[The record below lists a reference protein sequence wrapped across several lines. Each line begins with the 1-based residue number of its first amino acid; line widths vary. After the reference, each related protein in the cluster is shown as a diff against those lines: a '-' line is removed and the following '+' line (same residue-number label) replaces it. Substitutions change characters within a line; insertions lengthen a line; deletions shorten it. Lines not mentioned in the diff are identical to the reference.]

1 MKQTEPLTGPCV
13 VPPPPVTAVPPAA
26 TASVEVKAA
35 DTGVKFRVEIA
46 VELSRLM
53 QLGGSGKLAP
63 ADLSGGTFTLSN
75 IGTIGGTYAKLLLF
89 VPEVA
94 IGAIGRIQKV
104 PRFNDK
110 DEVIAVHIV
119 NVSWS
124 ADHRVIDGATMARFS
139 NQWKHYVENPSTLIM
154 DLK

>member
-75 IGTIGGTYAKLLLF
+75 IGTIGGTYA
-89 VPEVA
+89 
-94 IGAIGRIQKV
+94 
-104 PRFNDK
+104 
-110 DEVIAVHIV
+110 
-119 NVSWS
+119 
-124 ADHRVIDGATMARFS
+124 
-139 NQWKHYVENPSTLIM
+139 
-154 DLK
+154 